1 MKVFVLASLFIAQS
15 VSASSYVIKYGH
27 WQADET
33 SNTPVR
39 TFKMLGAIHNHHYLN
54 QPEWSRDGKRLLYTE
69 QRGGDSL
76 ATDIRFM
83 TPGQLKE
90 YPPQSPRNTPFG
102 EFSASPYADGYS
114 VVRVEADGTQR
125 LWFMNEQQERVLF
138 PELTGVGYY
147 AFGKQD
153 DLILFL
159 LENATQPNRAVYRD
173 NAGKITELLPNPG
186 RSFVYNKAEDW
197 FYFTAPA
204 KGAAAE
210 TPLHLWRYRAGQAQA
225 EMLALLPESGKDLAL
240 TPQGQLMVS
249 AKTQLLAWQGGKWQ
263 PWLDLTKHC
272 DGVISRF
279 KFNPT
284 NTQLAFVCEK
294 E

>member
-1 MKVFVLASLFIAQS
+1 MKVYVLASIFFAQT
-15 VSASSYVIKYGH
+15 VSASSYSIKYGEV
-27 WQADET
+27 QVEET
-33 SNTPVR
+33 STTPVR
-39 TFKMLGAIHNHHYLN
+39 TFKVLGANFKSHYLN
-54 QPEWSRDGKRLLYTE
+54 QPVWSLDGKRLLYTE
-69 QRGGDSL
+69 QMGVDSL
-76 ATDIRFM
+76 ATDIRVM
-83 TPGQLKE
+83 TPGQPKE
-90 YPPQSPRNTPFG
+90 NPPQSLRNTPFG

-138 PELTGVGYY
+138 PELAGVGYY

-153 DLILFL
+153 DLLLFL

-186 RSFVYNKAEDW
+186 RSFVYDKAENW

-210 TPLHLWRYRAGQAQA
+210 TPLHLWRYRQGQA
-225 EMLALLPESGKDLAL
+225 EMLALLPQSGKDLAL
-240 TPQGQLMVS
+240 SPQGQLIIS
-249 AKTQLLAWQGGKWQ
+249 AKQQLLAWQGGQWQ

-272 DGVISRF
+272 DGVVSRF

>member
-15 VSASSYVIKYGH
+15 VSASSYVIQYGN
-27 WQADET
+27 WQADAT
-33 SNTPVR
+33 KPTPVSFN
-39 TFKMLGAIHNHHYLN
+39 TAGAIHRSHYLN
-54 QPEWSRDGKRLLYTE
+54 QPEFSADGKLLVFTE
-69 QRGGDSL
+69 QTGSEAL
-76 ATDIRFM
+76 ATDINYLEI
-83 TPGQLKE
+83 GSDNQLPK
-90 YPPQSPRNTPFG
+90 PVRATPFG
-102 EFSASPYADGYS
+102 EFSATVYGDGYS
-114 VVRVEADGTQR
+114 VIRVEADGTQR
-125 LWFMNEQQERVLF
+125 LWQISATSEKVLL
-138 PELTGVGYY
+138 PEVLGVGYH
-147 AFGKQD
+147 AWGASG
-153 DLILFL
+153 DLMMFL

-186 RSFVYNKAEDW
+186 RSFVYDKAENW

-225 EMLALLPESGKDLAL
+225 EMLALLPESGKDLAF

-263 PWLDLTKHC
+263 PWLDLSKDC
-272 DGVISRF
+272 DGVVSRF

>member
-15 VSASSYVIKYGH
+15 VSASSYVIQYGN
-27 WQADET
+27 WQADAT
-33 SNTPVR
+33 KPTPVSFN
-39 TFKMLGAIHNHHYLN
+39 TAGAIHRSHYLN
-54 QPEWSRDGKRLLYTE
+54 QPEFSADGKLLVFTE
-69 QRGGDSL
+69 QTGSEAL
-76 ATDIRFM
+76 ATDINYLEI
-83 TPGQLKE
+83 GSDKQLPK
-90 YPPQSPRNTPFG
+90 PVRATPFG
-102 EFSASPYADGYS
+102 EFSATVYGDSYS

-125 LWFMNEQQERVLF
+125 LWQISATSEKVLL
-138 PELTGVGYY
+138 PEVLGVGYH
-147 AFGKQD
+147 AWGASG
-153 DLILFL
+153 DLMMFL

-186 RSFVYNKAEDW
+186 RSFVYDKAENW

-204 KGAAAE
+204 KGAATE

-225 EMLALLPESGKDLAL
+225 EMLALLPESGKDLAF

-263 PWLDLTKHC
+263 PWLDLSKDC
-272 DGVISRF
+272 DGVVSRF

>member
-15 VSASSYVIKYGH
+15 VSASSYVIQYGH
-27 WQADET
+27 WQADAT
-33 SNTPVR
+33 KPTPVSFS
-39 TFKMLGAIHNHHYLN
+39 TEGAIHRSHYLS
-54 QPEWSRDGKRLLYTE
+54 QPEFSADGKLLLFTE
-69 QRGGDSL
+69 QTGAEPL
-76 ATDIRFM
+76 ATDIHFLEIRGDQKH
-83 TPGQLKE
+83 PKSLKA
-90 YPPQSPRNTPFG
+90 TPFG
-102 EFSASPYADGYS
+102 EFSATVYADAYS

-125 LWFMNEQQERVLF
+125 LWQISPTAEKLLL
-138 PELTGVGYY
+138 PEVFGVGYH
-147 AFGKQD
+147 AWGAAN
-153 DLILFL
+153 DLMLFL

-225 EMLALLPESGKDLAL
+225 EMLALLPESGKDLAF

>member
-1 MKVFVLASLFIAQS
+1 MKVYVLASIFFAQT
-15 VSASSYVIKYGH
+15 VSASSYAIKFGEV
-27 WQADET
+27 QVEET
-33 SNTPVR
+33 STTPVR
-39 TFKMLGAIHNHHYLN
+39 TFKMLGANFKSHYLN
-54 QPEWSRDGKRLLYTE
+54 QPVWSLDGKRLLYTE
-69 QRGGDSL
+69 QMGVDSL
-76 ATDIRFM
+76 ATDIRVM
-83 TPGQLKE
+83 TPGQPKE
-90 YPPQSPRNTPFG
+90 NPPQSLRNTPFG

-153 DLILFL
+153 DLLLFL

-186 RSFVYNKAEDW
+186 RSFVYDNAENW

-210 TPLHLWRYRAGQAQA
+210 SPLHLWRYRAGQAQA
-225 EMLALLPESGKDLAL
+225 EMLALLPQSGKDLAL
-240 TPQGQLMVS
+240 TPKGQLIIS
-249 AKTQLLAWQGGKWQ
+249 AQQQLLAWQGGKWQ

-272 DGVISRF
+272 EGVVSRF

-284 NTQLAFVCEK
+284 NMQLAFVCEK

>member
-27 WQADET
+27 WQADAT
-33 SNTPVR
+33 KPMPVSFS
-39 TFKMLGAIHNHHYLN
+39 TEGAIHRSHYLS
-54 QPEWSRDGKRLLYTE
+54 QPEFSADGKLLVFTE
-69 QRGGDSL
+69 QTGSEAL
-76 ATDIRFM
+76 ATDINYLEIGSDKKLPKPVRA
-83 TPGQLKE
+83 
-90 YPPQSPRNTPFG
+90 TPFG
-102 EFSASPYADGYS
+102 EFSATVYGDGYS
-114 VVRVEADGTQR
+114 VIRVEADGTQR
-125 LWFMNEQQERVLF
+125 LWQISATSEKVLL
-138 PELTGVGYY
+138 PEVLGVGYH
-147 AFGKQD
+147 AWGASGD
-153 DLILFL
+153 VMMFL

-186 RSFVYNKAEDW
+186 RSFVYDKAENW

-225 EMLALLPESGKDLAL
+225 EMLALLPESGKDLAF

-249 AKTQLLAWQGGKWQ
+249 AKTQLLVWQGGKWQ
-263 PWLDLTKHC
+263 PWLDLSKDC
-272 DGVISRF
+272 EGVISRF